1 MIVVN
6 QFHFA
11 TPIFVSNFGAECL
24 LNFHPELYNRLR
36 ILLLGAASRFSVE
49 TGAVQ
54 PVPETD
60 ARMVDILAHQG
71 GERQDVEAARDEE
84 VQDFLQRED
93 DSWLIT
99 GEMAREV
106 TADYEALGMSDGEAP
121 AAADPGPDDVI
132 EELGTANY
140 IGEPVDLLYN
150 SGEEDDDNED
160 IDEPDAREETNGEDR
175 LTDLA
180 AYDEQLT
187 AECQEQALQYIT
199 GWLSFQFC
207 RTHPELGEPTGR
219 MVAGESE
226 IPPWLERISRGGLRV
241 PSPQFVDLVKKFEVE
256 FDRYHGGAFNISKE
270 KNVIKG
276 FTQLLSEKFPEVDV
290 AILKKYSVF
299 RLFCRI
305 KYLERIRKAENRKKL
320 ESNRALRKK
329 RQFVPDT

>member
-1 MIVVN
+1 MPN
-6 QFHFA
+6 
-11 TPIFVSNFGAECL
+11 GAECL
-24 LNFHPELYNRLR
+24 LDFHPELYNRLR

-180 AYDEQLT
+180 AYDEQL
-187 AECQEQALQYIT
+187 
-199 GWLSFQFC
+199 
-207 RTHPELGEPTGR
+207 
-219 MVAGESE
+219 
-226 IPPWLERISRGGLRV
+226 
-241 PSPQFVDLVKKFEVE
+241 
-256 FDRYHGGAFNISKE
+256 KE
-270 KNVIKG
+270 
-276 FTQLLSEKFPEVDV
+276 
-290 AILKKYSVF
+290 
-299 RLFCRI
+299 
-305 KYLERIRKAENRKKL
+305 
-320 ESNRALRKK
+320 
-329 RQFVPDT
+329 